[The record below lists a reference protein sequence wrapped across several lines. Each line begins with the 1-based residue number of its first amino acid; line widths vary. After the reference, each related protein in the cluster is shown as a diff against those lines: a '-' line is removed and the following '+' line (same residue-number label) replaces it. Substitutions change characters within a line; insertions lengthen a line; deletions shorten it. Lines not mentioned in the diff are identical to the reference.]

1 MSSISKLSIQGIRS
15 FDNTERETITF
26 NKPLTLIVG
35 QNGSGK
41 TTIIECLRYAT
52 TGDLPPHSKGG
63 AFIHDPKICG
73 EKEVLGQVKL
83 AFTNVNGVHMICT
96 RTMQVLV
103 KPNTRQFKTLEG
115 QLMASNNGER
125 TTVSTRCAELD
136 AQMPLYLGVSKSILD
151 YVIFCHQ
158 EESLWPLS
166 EPAVL
171 KKRFD
176 EIFEALKFTKA
187 LDSIKSLRKEK
198 IVEIKLQTQTTE
210 YLKADKERADK
221 AAEKANQ
228 LLVRIEDYKSQAD
241 ELEKKMELVTKQSD
255 ELFESN
261 QQFQQVLAEVQ
272 QLKRDR
278 VVVGEQKERLEK
290 SCTEVLTVSDDE
302 LQKQVSEFDSRL
314 DERREAVSELKSE
327 SEEARKTMEGH
338 RSEYNSAIVENGQWE
353 AKKQELEKQRA
364 TKETLLEEIG
374 RKWDTSDLDE
384 LRADLK
390 AQLDKV
396 KKEAEVEEGKQA
408 DKINKLSTSLTEKK
422 GQINHDKASA
432 LSYEN
437 EVRRLQ
443 DEIDTI
449 PTVEGTIAYEE
460 SVIHKLEEKLTA
472 LQGNSQGEESRFES
486 EIESCDEQNETLSK
500 RLEKCNAELAEFNS
514 KSEKRAEHR
523 MLMSELTKQKGV
535 LRGVE
540 DALKTQFDG
549 VGVSDETEYSEKLVT
564 QQKAVETSRE
574 AVSKSRDSL
583 SNLSTRLD
591 LLNKESFVKDTTLSE
606 LYDSISAVLGGGE
619 DNIDDYE
626 STLENLSNDLA
637 VATQNREST
646 MFTARYYETA
656 VKLAKSAQHSCLLC
670 SRKFS
675 DNELTD
681 FLSHVE
687 EKTVSLPDTKE
698 RADKEYQD
706 IRSDFDN
713 LQGISGEVREWRNLK
728 ESVESVAEQLKK
740 LKKEVSD
747 GKSELE
753 KDEESLSSLESQLRD
768 LEVLKKAVDDVKR
781 LKGDVASKDKE
792 LRDFEIENSSLM
804 SSSADESTSDLPSLA
819 SSLNSQIKS
828 INQKRQRLV
837 DERETLRKQMSSLQ
851 GQFSD
856 KKLSLSTQKNQLTKK
871 TGLQQQ
877 ISGLKTKVEECRT
890 RIRSVRDEME
900 SIERKLQSLKT
911 ELSEMKITNGDK
923 LEAASDKLEGVKNDA
938 NRLSHMSQQIEQ
950 LVDLD
955 VTGMLSKAG
964 KRADEAKAEVEGLT
978 QRISQL
984 REDIATQEKALID
997 LKGHQRNLQ
1006 DNLEVRRLTGEIS
1019 QIEARVLEL
1028 DESKAARDRDE
1039 YQRKSQQ
1046 LRAKHSAYSSKHA
1059 GLLGEMK
1066 QMDGQLSNLNVELKS
1081 EFLDVHEKYRKA
1093 LILLK
1098 TNTIA
1103 NEDLGKY
1110 GKALDSAI
1118 MQYHS
1123 MKMNEINAIIDELW
1137 KATYSGTDIDTILI
1151 RSDEDKPGAAKNR
1164 SYNYRVVMVKSDA
1177 ELDMR
1182 GRCSAGQ
1189 KVLAAIIIRLALAE
1203 CFGINCGM
1211 IALDEPTT
1219 NLDSDNIES
1228 LAKGLSAII
1237 DARSNQ
1243 KNFQLIVITH
1253 DEKFLT
1259 HMAASKHTD
1268 HFYRVSRNVRQ
1279 KSSIEWCPIGLIQDS

>member
-1 MSSISKLSIQGIRS
+1 M
-15 FDNTERETITF
+15 
-26 NKPLTLIVG
+26 TLIVG

-198 IVEIKLQTQTTE
+198 NVEIKLQTQTTE
-210 YLKADKERADK
+210 YLKADKERADR
-221 AAEKANQ
+221 AAEKAN
-228 LLVRIEDYKSQAD
+228 LLLERIEHYKTQAD
-241 ELEKKMELVTKQSD
+241 ELETKMEMVTKQSD

-314 DERREAVSELKSE
+314 DERRETVSGLKLQ
-327 SEEARKTMEGH
+327 SEEARKVTEGH
-338 RSEYNSAIVENGQWE
+338 RSEYNSAIVEVGQWE
-353 AKKQELEKQRA
+353 AKKQELEKQRKSKA
-364 TKETLLEEIG
+364 ELLEEIG
-374 RKWDTSDLDE
+374 KKWDTSDLDE
-384 LRADLK
+384 LRSDLK
-390 AQLDKV
+390 SDLDRV
-396 KKEAEVEEGKQA
+396 KKEAEAEEGKQA
-408 DKINKLSTSLTEKK
+408 DKISKLSTSLTEKK
-422 GQINHDKASA
+422 GQINHDKSST
-432 LSYEN
+432 LSNEN

-460 SVIHKLEEKLTA
+460 SLIQKLEEKLTG
-472 LQGNSQGEESRFES
+472 LQGNSQGEESRFEM
-486 EIESCDEQNETLSK
+486 EIESCDEQAETLSK
-500 RLEKCNAELAEFNS
+500 RLEKCNSDLAEFNS

-523 MLMSELTKQKGV
+523 MLTSELTKQRGV

-540 DALKTQFDG
+540 DALAKQYEE
-549 VGVSDETEYSEKLVT
+549 VGVKDESTYSAKLSS
-564 QQKAVETSRE
+564 QQDEVDKSRE
-574 AVSKSRDSL
+574 MIVKSRNSL
-583 SNLSTRLD
+583 ADLTTRLD
-591 LLNKESFVKDTTLSE
+591 MLNKESLVKDATLSE
-606 LYDSISAVLGGGE
+606 LYETISAVLGEGE

-646 MFTARYYETA
+646 MFTAKYYETA

-675 DNELTD
+675 DGELTD
-681 FLSHVE
+681 FLTHVE

-706 IRSDFDN
+706 IKSDFDN
-713 LQGISGEVREWRNLK
+713 VQGISGEVREWRNLK
-728 ESVESVAEQLKK
+728 ESAESASVQLKK
-740 LKKEVSD
+740 LKQEVGD
-747 GKSELE
+747 GRSSLE
-753 KDEESLSSLESQLRD
+753 KQEESLSLLESQLRD
-768 LEVLKKAVDDVKR
+768 LEVLKKAVEDVKR
-781 LKGDVASKDKE
+781 LKSDVTSKE
-792 LRDFEIENSSLM
+792 GQLRDFESENSALM
-804 SSSADESTSDLPSLA
+804 SSSEESTSDLPSLA

-828 INQKRQRLV
+828 INQKRQKLV
-837 DERETLRKQMSSLQ
+837 DEREALRKQFSSLQ
-851 GQFSD
+851 GQISD

-877 ISGLKTKVEECRT
+877 ISALKMKIEESRA
-890 RIRSVRDEME
+890 RIRSVREEIE
-900 SIERKLQSLKT
+900 SIEPKLQSLKN
-911 ELSEMKITNGDK
+911 ELSEMKLANGDRM
-923 LEAASDKLEGVKNDA
+923 EVVSDKLEGVKNDA
-938 NRLSHMSQQIEQ
+938 NRLSHMGQQIQQ
-950 LVDLD
+950 LEELD
-955 VTGMLSKAG
+955 IAGMLTKAEN
-964 KRADEAKAEVEGLT
+964 RADSAKQEIESLSE
-978 QRISQL
+978 RINQL

-1006 DNLEVRRLTGEIS
+1006 DNLEVRRLTHEMS

-1028 DESKAARDRDE
+1028 DEAKAARDRDD
-1039 YQRKSQQ
+1039 YQRKSQE
-1046 LRAKHSAYSSKHA
+1046 LRSRHTAFSSKHA

-1066 QMDGQLSNLNVELKS
+1066 QMDDQLSNLNLELKS

-1098 TNTIA
+1098 TTTVV
-1103 NEDLGKY
+1103 NEDLDKY

-1228 LAKGLSAII
+1228 LAKGLSNII
-1237 DARSNQ
+1237 DARSSQ

-1279 KSSIEWCPIGLIQDS
+1279 KSSIEWCPINLIQDS

>member
-83 AFTNVNGVHMICT
+83 AFTNVNGIQMICT

-103 KPNTRQFKTLEG
+103 KKNTRQFKTLEG

-198 IVEIKLQTQTTE
+198 NVEIKLQTQTTE
-210 YLKADKERADK
+210 YLKADKDRADK
-221 AAEKANQ
+221 AAEKAN
-228 LLVRIEDYKSQAD
+228 LLLERIEDYKSQAD
-241 ELEKKMELVTKQSD
+241 ELETKMEMVTKQSD
-255 ELFESN
+255 ELFQSN

-278 VVVGEQKERLEK
+278 VVVGEQRERLEK
-290 SCTEVLTVSDDE
+290 NCTEVLTVSDDE

-314 DERREAVSELKSE
+314 DDRRETVSGLKQDSE
-327 SEEARKTMEGH
+327 DARKDMEGH
-338 RSEYNSAIVENGQWE
+338 RLEYNSAIVEVGQWE
-353 AKKQELEKQRA
+353 AKKQELENQINAR
-364 TKETLLEEIG
+364 ESLLEEIG
-374 RKWDTSDLDE
+374 KKWNTSDLNE
-384 LRADLK
+384 LRSDLK
-390 AQLDKV
+390 SDLERV
-396 KKEAEVEEGKQA
+396 KKEAEAEEGNQT
-408 DKINKLSTSLTEKK
+408 DKISKLSTALTEKK
-422 GQINHDKASA
+422 GQINHDKAST

-443 DEIDTI
+443 DEMDTI

-460 SVIHKLEEKLTA
+460 SVIQKLEEKLA
-472 LQGNSQGEESRFES
+472 GLQGNSQGEEARFET
-486 EIESCDEQNETLSK
+486 EIESCDEQTEVLSK
-500 RLEKCNAELAEFNS
+500 RLEKCNSDLAEFNS

-523 MLMSELTKQKGV
+523 MLVSELAKQRGV

-540 DALKTQFDG
+540 DALSKQYG
-549 VGVSDETEYSEKLVT
+549 EVGVTDEKTYTAKLSSY
-564 QQKAVETSRE
+564 QNAVEKGQG

-583 SNLSTRLD
+583 ANLTTRLD
-591 LLNKESFVKDTTLSE
+591 ILNKESLVKDATLSE
-606 LYDSISAVLGGGE
+606 LYETISAVLGEGE

-626 STLENLSNDLA
+626 STLENLSNDLE

-656 VKLAKSAQHSCLLC
+656 VKLAKSAQHNCLLC

-675 DNELTD
+675 DTELTD
-681 FLSHVE
+681 FLAHVE
-687 EKTVSLPDTKE
+687 EKTISLPDTKE

-706 IRSDFDN
+706 IKSDFDN
-713 LQGISGEVREWRNLK
+713 VQGISGEVREWRNLK
-728 ESVESVAEQLKK
+728 ESVESVSAQLKK
-740 LKKEVSD
+740 LKQEVVEGQSAFEKE
-747 GKSELE
+747 
-753 KDEESLSSLESQLRD
+753 EESLSLLESQLRD
-768 LEVLKKAVDDVKR
+768 LEVLKKAVEDVKR
-781 LKGDVASKDKE
+781 LKSDVASKEKE
-792 LRDFEIENSSLM
+792 LTDFEGEYSTLM
-804 SSSADESTSDLPSLA
+804 DFSEESTSDLPSLA

-828 INQKRQRLV
+828 INQKRQKLV
-837 DERETLRKQMSSLQ
+837 DDREALRKQFSSLQ
-851 GQFSD
+851 GQISD

-877 ISGLKTKVEECRT
+877 ISGLKTKIEECRA
-890 RIRSVRDEME
+890 RIRTVREEIE
-900 SIERKLQSLKT
+900 SIEPKLQSLKN
-911 ELSEMKITNGDK
+911 ELSEMRVTNGDK
-923 LEAASDKLEGVKNDA
+923 MEAISDKLEDVKNDA
-938 NRLSHMSQQIEQ
+938 NQLSHMSQQIQQ
-950 LVDLD
+950 LEELD
-955 VTGMLSKAG
+955 IASMLTKTGR
-964 KRADEAKAEVEGLT
+964 RADSAKGEVENLT
-978 QRISQL
+978 QRITQL
-984 REDIATQEKALID
+984 GEDIATQEKALID

-1006 DNLEVRRLTGEIS
+1006 DNLEVRRLTNEMS
-1019 QIEARVLEL
+1019 QIEGRIREL
-1028 DESKAARDRDE
+1028 DETKAVRDRDE
-1039 YQRKSQQ
+1039 YQQKSQQ
-1046 LRAKHSAYSSKHA
+1046 LRSQHSAYSSKHA
-1059 GLLGEMK
+1059 GLLGEMR
-1066 QMDGQLSNLNVELKS
+1066 QMDDQLRNLNVELKS

-1098 TNTIA
+1098 TTTVA

-1123 MKMNEINAIIDELW
+1123 MKMNEINTIIDELW

-1228 LAKGLSAII
+1228 LAKGLSNII
-1237 DARSNQ
+1237 DARSSQ

-1279 KSSIEWCPIGLIQDS
+1279 KSSIEWCPISLIQDS

>member
-96 RTMQVLV
+96 RSMQVLV

-198 IVEIKLQTQTTE
+198 AVEIKLQTQTAD
-210 YLKADKERADK
+210 YLRTDKERADK
-221 AAEKANQ
+221 AAEKAN
-228 LLVRIEDYKSQAD
+228 LLLAGIEDYKAQAD
-241 ELEKKMELVTKQSD
+241 ELEHKMKLVTKQSD

-278 VVVGEQKERLEK
+278 VVVGEQKDRLEK
-290 SCTEVLTVSDDE
+290 SCTEVLTVSDEE

-314 DERREAVSELKSE
+314 DERREAVSGLKQDA
-327 SEEARKTMEGH
+327 EEARKVMEGH
-338 RSEYNSAIVENGQWE
+338 RSEYNSAIVEVGQWE
-353 AKKQELEKQRA
+353 AKKLELEKQRKA
-364 TKETLLEEIG
+364 KITLLEEIEK
-374 RKWDTSDLDE
+374 KWNTSDLDD
-384 LRADLK
+384 LRSDLK
-390 AQLDKV
+390 ADLEKV
-396 KKEAEVEEGKQA
+396 KKEAEAEESKQT
-408 DKINKLSTSLTEKK
+408 DKINRLSTSLTEKN
-422 GQINHDKASA
+422 GQINHDKAST
-432 LSYEN
+432 LGYEN

-460 SVIHKLEEKLTA
+460 SVIQKLEEKLTG
-472 LQGNSQGEESRFES
+472 LQGNSQGEEARFET
-486 EIESCDEQNETLSK
+486 EIESCDEQTEVLSK
-500 RLEKCNAELAEFNS
+500 RLEKCNSDLAEFNS

-523 MLMSELTKQKGV
+523 MLVSELARQRGV

-540 DALKTQFDG
+540 DALSKQYED
-549 VGVSDETEYSEKLVT
+549 VGVTNETTYAAKLQSRQEEIV
-564 QQKAVETSRE
+564 KSRE
-574 AVSKSRDSL
+574 SVSKSRGSL
-583 SNLSTRLD
+583 ANLTTRLD
-591 LLNKESFVKDTTLSE
+591 LLNKESLVKDATLSE
-606 LYDSISAVLGGGE
+606 LYDTISAVLGEGE

-687 EKTVSLPDTKE
+687 EKTTSLPDTKE

-706 IRSDFDN
+706 IKSDFDN
-713 LQGISGEVREWRNLK
+713 VQGISGEVREWRNLK
-728 ESVESVAEQLKK
+728 ESVEDVSAQLKK
-740 LKKEVSD
+740 LKQEVAD
-747 GKSELE
+747 GKSSLE
-753 KDEESLSSLESQLRD
+753 KDEESLSLVESQLRD
-768 LEVLKKAVDDVKR
+768 LEILKKAVDDVKR
-781 LKGDVASKDKE
+781 MKSDVVSKEKE
-792 LRDFEIENSSLM
+792 LADFEGENATLIGSS
-804 SSSADESTSDLPSLA
+804 DESTSDLPALA

-828 INQKRQRLV
+828 INQKRQKLV
-837 DERETLRKQMSSLQ
+837 DEREALRKQFSSLQ
-851 GQFSD
+851 GQISD

-877 ISGLKTKVEECRT
+877 IAGLKTKIEDCRA
-890 RIRSVRDEME
+890 RIKSVREEVE
-900 SIERKLQSLKT
+900 SLEPKLQSLKS
-911 ELSEMKITNGDK
+911 ELTEMKMTNGDK
-923 LEAASDKLEGVKNDA
+923 MEAVSDKLESVQSDA
-938 NRLSHMSQQIEQ
+938 NRLSHMSQQIQQ
-950 LVDLD
+950 LEDLD
-955 VTGMLSKAG
+955 VTGMLVKAG
-964 KRADEAKAEVEGLT
+964 KRADSANGEVDNLT
-978 QRISQL
+978 QRIKKLQ
-984 REDIATQEKALID
+984 EDIATQEKALID

-1006 DNLEVRRLTGEIS
+1006 DNLEVRRLTAEMS
-1019 QIEARVLEL
+1019 QIETRVLEL
-1028 DESKAARDRDE
+1028 DEAKAARDRDE
-1039 YQRKSQQ
+1039 YQQKSQR
-1046 LRAKHSAYSSKHA
+1046 LRAQHTTYSSKHA

-1066 QMDGQLSNLNVELKS
+1066 QMDDQLTALNLELKS
-1081 EFLDVHEKYRKA
+1081 EFLDVHEKYRTA
-1093 LILLK
+1093 LITLK
-1098 TNTIA
+1098 TNTVV
-1103 NEDLGKY
+1103 NEDLAKY

-1151 RSDEDKPGAAKNR
+1151 RSDEDKPGASKNR

-1228 LAKGLSAII
+1228 LAKGLSNII
-1237 DARSNQ
+1237 DARSSQ

-1279 KSSIEWCPIGLIQDS
+1279 KSSIEWCPISLIQDS

>member
-1 MSSISKLSIQGIRS
+1 M
-15 FDNTERETITF
+15 
-26 NKPLTLIVG
+26 TLIVG

-198 IVEIKLQTQTTE
+198 NVEIKLQTQTTE
-210 YLKADKERADK
+210 YLKADKERADR
-221 AAEKANQ
+221 AAEKAN
-228 LLVRIEDYKSQAD
+228 LLLERIEDYKSQAD
-241 ELEKKMELVTKQSD
+241 ELETKMEMVTKQSD

-290 SCTEVLTVSDDE
+290 SCTEVLTVSDEE

-314 DERREAVSELKSE
+314 DERRETVSELKLQ
-327 SEEARKTMEGH
+327 SEEARKVTEGH
-338 RSEYNSAIVENGQWE
+338 RTEYNSAIVEVGQWE
-353 AKKQELEKQRA
+353 AKKQELEKQRKA
-364 TKETLLEEIG
+364 KAELLEEIG
-374 RKWDTSDLDE
+374 KKWDTSDLDE
-384 LRADLK
+384 LRSDLK
-390 AQLDKV
+390 NDLDRV
-396 KKEAEVEEGKQA
+396 KKEAETEEGKQT

-422 GQINHDKASA
+422 GQINHDKSST

-460 SVIHKLEEKLTA
+460 SVIQKLEEKLTG
-472 LQGNSQGEESRFES
+472 LQGNSQGEESRFEL
-486 EIESCDEQNETLSK
+486 EIESCDEQTEALSK
-500 RLEKCNAELAEFNS
+500 RLEKCNSDLAEFNS

-523 MLMSELTKQKGV
+523 MLTSELTKQRGV

-540 DALKTQFDG
+540 DALTKQYDE
-549 VGVSDETEYSEKLVT
+549 VGVKDESTYSAKLVS
-564 QQKAVETSRE
+564 QQDEVEKSRE
-574 AVSKSRDSL
+574 KVVKSRNSL
-583 SNLSTRLD
+583 ANLTTRLD
-591 LLNKESFVKDTTLSE
+591 MLNKESLVKDATLSD
-606 LYDSISAVLGGGE
+606 LYETISAVLGEGE

-646 MFTARYYETA
+646 MFTAKYYETA

-675 DNELTD
+675 DNELSD
-681 FLSHVE
+681 FLTHVE
-687 EKTVSLPDTKE
+687 DKTVSLPDTKE
-698 RADKEYQD
+698 RADKEYMD
-706 IRSDFDN
+706 IKSDFDN
-713 LQGISGEVREWRNLK
+713 VQGISGEVREWRNLK
-728 ESVESVAEQLKK
+728 ESAESASTQLKK
-740 LKKEVSD
+740 LKQEVGD
-747 GKSELE
+747 GKSSLE
-753 KDEESLSSLESQLRD
+753 KEEESLSLLESQLRD
-768 LEVLKKAVDDVKR
+768 LEVLKKAVEDVKR
-781 LKGDVASKDKE
+781 LKNDVTSKE
-792 LRDFEIENSSLM
+792 RQLSDFESENSALMM
-804 SSSADESTSDLPSLA
+804 SSSEESTSDLPSLA

-828 INQKRQRLV
+828 INQKRQKLV
-837 DERETLRKQMSSLQ
+837 DEREALRKQFSSLQ
-851 GQFSD
+851 GQISD

-877 ISGLKTKVEECRT
+877 ITGLKSKIEECRA
-890 RIRSVRDEME
+890 RIRSVREDIE
-900 SIERKLQSLKT
+900 SIEPKLQSLKT
-911 ELSEMKITNGDK
+911 ELSEMKLTNGDRM
-923 LEAASDKLEGVKNDA
+923 EVVSDKLEGVKNDA
-938 NRLSHMSQQIEQ
+938 NRLSHMSQQIQQ
-950 LVDLD
+950 LEELGI
-955 VTGMLSKAG
+955 TGMLTQAE
-964 KRADEAKAEVEGLT
+964 KRADSAKGEIESLS
-978 QRISQL
+978 QRITQL

-1006 DNLEVRRLTGEIS
+1006 DNLEVRRLTHEMS

-1028 DESKAARDRDE
+1028 DEAKAARDRDD
-1039 YQRKSQQ
+1039 YQRKSQE
-1046 LRAKHSAYSSKHA
+1046 LRSKHSSYSSKHA

-1066 QMDGQLSNLNVELKS
+1066 QMDDQLSNLNVELKS

-1098 TNTIA
+1098 TTTVV
-1103 NEDLGKY
+1103 NEDLDKY

-1228 LAKGLSAII
+1228 LAKGLSNII
-1237 DARSNQ
+1237 DARSSQ

-1279 KSSIEWCPIGLIQDS
+1279 KSSIEWCPINLIQDS